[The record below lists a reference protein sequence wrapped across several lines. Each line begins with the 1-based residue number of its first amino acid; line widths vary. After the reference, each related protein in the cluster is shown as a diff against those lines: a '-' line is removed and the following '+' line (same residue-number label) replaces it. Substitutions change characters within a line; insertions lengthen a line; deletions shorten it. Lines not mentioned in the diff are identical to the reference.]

1 MPNTQ
6 TQLSWEP
13 NARQKY
19 EKMIHTIPLFH
30 RDIAKQVV
38 DKKAP
43 MIAQERGSP
52 VIEETDIVRAFLSEV
67 PAAFYSLM
75 VRLLER
81 AGFDYKKY
89 E

>member
-6 TQLSWEP
+6 AQITWEP
-13 NARQKY
+13 NSRQKY

-43 MIAQERGSP
+43 MIAQERGASQ
-52 VIEETDIVRAFLSEV
+52 VEEGDIVQAFLSEV

-81 AGFDYKKY
+81 SGFDYKKY